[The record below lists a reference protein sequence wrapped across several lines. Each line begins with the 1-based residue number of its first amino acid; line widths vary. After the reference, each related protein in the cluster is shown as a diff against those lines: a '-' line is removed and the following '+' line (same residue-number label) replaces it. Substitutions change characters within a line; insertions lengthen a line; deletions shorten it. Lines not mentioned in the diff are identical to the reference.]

1 MSSEEADGSTQYS
14 NPKQTGL
21 QHYYQDF
28 TWATSAFVFSEVTM
42 TEIPTL
48 LLVSPDELP
57 KSYRDVQRRRTTEIA
72 GLLHLDFPRSTGTS
86 IEHVLREVSS
96 SLSNLGERLFPP
108 AHAPAACEAADSH
121 SHDEYCRI
129 RRVEDPNTLHVF
141 TASILKAYEELLE
154 DTVSGG
160 SSLTQKQ
167 WIALRAAFE
176 SLLHLVAGSKSATQ
190 IRAELEVVE
199 IKEVDTLWCDP
210 LNRWIRGHHVFLV
223 LIQGLIVAIN
233 CFVTA
238 QAEDSPEDAF
248 SALELATLLMDG
260 SSASLHYAGDF
271 PTSDYDETVRPSM
284 MPPNVPPGM
293 SGILAVDHRYL
304 LKLLQSQR
312 NLFQT
317 IEPGLRQKY
326 EEFVTAFGF
335 TYDAHKL
342 VCAHFRGDERP
353 SLLNGNAAESGV
365 ELLDELKI
373 VRLRSLGQKIVPVKP
388 APNLPVGPDVGD
400 SQYHPR

>member
-1 MSSEEADGSTQYS
+1 
-14 NPKQTGL
+14 
-21 QHYYQDF
+21 
-28 TWATSAFVFSEVTM
+28 M
-42 TEIPTL
+42 TEIPALVL
-48 LLVSPDELP
+48 LSPEELP
-57 KSYRDVQRRRTTEIA
+57 KSYRDLQRRRTTEIA
-72 GLLHLDFPRSTGTS
+72 GLLQLDFPRSTGTS

-96 SLSNLGERLFPP
+96 SLSNLGERQFPTAQTP
-108 AHAPAACEAADSH
+108 SACETADSH

-129 RRVEDPNTLHVF
+129 RRVEDPDTLYVF

-154 DTVSGG
+154 DAVSGG

-167 WIALRAAFE
+167 WLALRAAFE
-176 SLLHLVAGSKSATQ
+176 SLLHLVAGSKSAAQ
-190 IRAELEVVE
+190 IRAELEVVH
-199 IKEVDTLWCDP
+199 IKQVDTLWCDP

-293 SGILAVDHRYL
+293 SGILAVDHRHL
-304 LKLLQSQR
+304 IKLLQSQR
-312 NLFQT
+312 NLFRA
-317 IEPGLRQKY
+317 IAPGLRQKY
-326 EEFVTAFGF
+326 EEFVTAFGC

-365 ELLDELKI
+365 ELLDDLKS
-373 VRLRSLGQKIVPVKP
+373 VRLRSLGHRTEIAKAGPT
-388 APNLPVGPDVGD
+388 LPVGPDVGD
-400 SQYHPR
+400 SQYQPR